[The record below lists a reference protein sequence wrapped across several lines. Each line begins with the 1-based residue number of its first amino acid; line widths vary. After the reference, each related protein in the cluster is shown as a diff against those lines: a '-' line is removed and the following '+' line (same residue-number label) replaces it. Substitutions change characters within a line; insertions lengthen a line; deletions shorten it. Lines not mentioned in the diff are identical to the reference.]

1 MKIELNGQV
10 TNNISEIIDLQE
22 LYTIK
27 ELITEELDKTDRKV
41 KIQLLNLSLELVHN
55 RIVNISYDMAYSRE
69 IGTIV

>member
-27 ELITEELDKTDRKV
+27 GLITEELDKTDREV
-41 KIQLLNLSLELVHN
+41 KIQLLNLSLELIHN

>member
-27 ELITEELDKTDRKV
+27 ELINEELDKTDRKV
-41 KIQLLNLSLELVHN
+41 KIQLLHLSLELVQN

-69 IGTIV
+69 IGTMI

>member
-27 ELITEELDKTDRKV
+27 GLITEELDKTDRKV

>member
-27 ELITEELDKTDRKV
+27 GLITEELDKTDREV

>member
-27 ELITEELDKTDRKV
+27 ELINEELDKTDRKV
-41 KIQLLNLSLELVHN
+41 KIQLLHLSLELVHN

-69 IGTIV
+69 IGTMI